1 MARCRRAITALGLL
15 QATRRYPGQ
24 KLQVREARFKRTSHG
39 CLVKTVKFKA
49 LGVRDP
55 LRAELRHTRDK
66 PRHSSA
72 AAVVAGEQMTNLR
85 TAPAAVPMDP
95 ELARAT
101 ADLGAALERKWT
113 AAEQAQDDAMLAS
126 IPRGKPPP

>member
-1 MARCRRAITALGLL
+1 
-15 QATRRYPGQ
+15 
-24 KLQVREARFKRTSHG
+24 VREAKFKRTSHG
-39 CLVKTVKFKA
+39 CIVKAVKFKA

-72 AAVVAGEQMTNLR
+72 AAVAASEQMTNLHS
-85 TAPAAVPMDP
+85 TAAAVSPPMDP

-126 IPRGKPPP
+126 VPRGKPPP